1 MLSYDDLEA
10 TQRAALTHHSNIS
23 HATDTVDDSADE
35 YQPDDYE
42 EEHDHEDAMMID
54 APEST
59 HIGAPHTIAHMDRE
73 AKQYRSDE
81 QVGFIILTRDNNK
94 PDAYGTVSETHG
106 PLPWPGVAKAYNEKY
121 KLCVGPAA
129 MEKRA
134 RQHRGAWIAK
144 HPTYPTSIV
153 YTKKAKKSQD
163 RRVDGLVVKPGESHT
178 PAEPFE
184 GHIFNH
190 RVGDYILDSDDEED
204 CKMNV
209 GGWVPPDIVRNQV
222 ADLSS
227 YLDQLRSAQ
236 IGNFVIEVFDAQNV
250 LLGTIVADR
259 EDLVSSP
266 LLQRLINGNG
276 RTQVQLHCCATTVV
290 QSYVRCTS
298 SKGLVELP
306 ALLLRDSSL
315 LMNLYCF
322 ATQLEDNS
330 VRELILALWHRFAES
345 NTEVS
350 LGLEDLNLLFECT
363 CSGDPARE
371 FWITTVCTMGLA
383 AQLIKMGE
391 CNVNLIAE
399 IQDVVARASV

>member
-10 TQRAALTHHSNIS
+10 TERAALTHHSSIS

-59 HIGAPHTIAHMDRE
+59 HIGALHTIAHMDRE

-134 RQHRGAWIAK
+134 RQHRGAWMVK

-153 YTKKAKKSQD
+153 YTKKAKTSQG
-163 RRVDGLVVKPGESHT
+163 RRVDGLVVKPGESQT

-190 RVGDYILDSDDEED
+190 RVGDYMLDSDDEED

-250 LLGTIVADR
+250 SLGTIVADR

-266 LLQRLINGNG
+266 LLQRLMNGNG

-306 ALLLRDSSL
+306 AHLLRDSSL

-322 ATQLEDNS
+322 ATQLEDDS

-371 FWITTVCTMGLA
+371 F
-383 AQLIKMGE
+383 
-391 CNVNLIAE
+391 
-399 IQDVVARASV
+399 

>member
-10 TQRAALTHHSNIS
+10 TERAALTHHSSIS

-134 RQHRGAWIAK
+134 RQHRGAWMVK

-153 YTKKAKKSQD
+153 YTKKTKTSQG
-163 RRVDGLVVKPGESHT
+163 RRVDGLVVKPGESQT

-190 RVGDYILDSDDEED
+190 RVGDYMLDSDDEED

-209 GGWVPPDIVRNQV
+209 G
-222 ADLSS
+222 
-227 YLDQLRSAQ
+227 
-236 IGNFVIEVFDAQNV
+236 
-250 LLGTIVADR
+250 T
-259 EDLVSSP
+259 
-266 LLQRLINGNG
+266 
-276 RTQVQLHCCATTVV
+276 
-290 QSYVRCTS
+290 
-298 SKGLVELP
+298 
-306 ALLLRDSSL
+306 RDSRSSR
-315 LMNLYCF
+315 
-322 ATQLEDNS
+322 S
-330 VRELILALWHRFAES
+330 V
-345 NTEVS
+345 
-350 LGLEDLNLLFECT
+350 
-363 CSGDPARE
+363 
-371 FWITTVCTMGLA
+371 
-383 AQLIKMGE
+383 
-391 CNVNLIAE
+391 
-399 IQDVVARASV
+399 

>member
-1 MLSYDDLEA
+1 MHRTELCFRKLHERVLLLE
-10 TQRAALTHHSNIS
+10 QRQAVQGPT
-23 HATDTVDDSADE
+23 
-35 YQPDDYE
+35 
-42 EEHDHEDAMMID
+42 
-54 APEST
+54 
-59 HIGAPHTIAHMDRE
+59 
-73 AKQYRSDE
+73 DE
-81 QVGFIILTRDNNK
+81 QVERALRKILDERFSDLGTHTRKLDAAQDPSWFVKDPRDIPYPRSIKMDIASLIIP
-94 PDAYGTVSETHG
+94 PDAVPSKAYSETFRMLESG
-106 PLPWPGVAKAYNEKY
+106 L
-121 KLCVGPAA
+121 
-129 MEKRA
+129 
-134 RQHRGAWIAK
+134 RGF
-144 HPTYPTSIV
+144 P
-153 YTKKAKKSQD
+153 
-163 RRVDGLVVKPGESHT
+163 
-178 PAEPFE
+178 
-184 GHIFNH
+184 
-190 RVGDYILDSDDEED
+190 GDYMLDSDDEED

-250 LLGTIVADR
+250 SLGTIVADR
-259 EDLVSSP
+259 EDLGSSP
-266 LLQRLINGNG
+266 LLQRLMNGNG

-306 ALLLRDSSL
+306 AHLLRDSSL
-315 LMNLYCF
+315 LMNLYCLS
-322 ATQLEDNS
+322 TQLEDDS
-330 VRELILALWHRFAES
+330 IRELILALWHRFAES

-371 FWITTVCTMGLA
+371 FWTTTVCTIGLA

>member
-10 TQRAALTHHSNIS
+10 TERAALTHHSSIS

-134 RQHRGAWIAK
+134 RQHRGAWMFIRRRAK
-144 HPTYPTSIV
+144 TS
-153 YTKKAKKSQD
+153 QG
-163 RRVDGLVVKPGESHT
+163 RRVDGLVVKPGESQT

-190 RVGDYILDSDDEED
+190 RVGDYMLDSDDEED

-250 LLGTIVADR
+250 SLGTIVADR

-266 LLQRLINGNG
+266 LLQRLMNGNG

-306 ALLLRDSSL
+306 AHLLRDSSL

-322 ATQLEDNS
+322 ATQLEDDS

-371 FWITTVCTMGLA
+371 F
-383 AQLIKMGE
+383 
-391 CNVNLIAE
+391 
-399 IQDVVARASV
+399 